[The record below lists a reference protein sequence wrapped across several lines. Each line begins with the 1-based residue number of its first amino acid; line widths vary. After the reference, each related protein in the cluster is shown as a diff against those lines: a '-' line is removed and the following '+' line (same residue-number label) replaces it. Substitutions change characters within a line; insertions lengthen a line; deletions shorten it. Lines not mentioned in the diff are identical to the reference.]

1 MGQVPGTLQYVM
13 PFAHVTA
20 FSEKGERGEGKEI
33 EEVILLKIK
42 PCMPPPPLAPSRKDN
57 PEICPPVIS
66 PVPLYLLVEPFC
78 SAISRQQKSY
88 CCSGATPSTVLF

>member
-42 PCMPPPPLAPSRKDN
+42 PCIPPPSRKDN
-57 PEICPPVIS
+57 PVICPPVIS

-78 SAISRQQKSY
+78 SAISQQKSY
-88 CCSGATPSTVLF
+88 CCSGATPSTVL

>member
-33 EEVILLKIK
+33 EELILLKIK
-42 PCMPPPPLAPSRKDN
+42 PCIPPPHGKTTL
-57 PEICPPVIS
+57 
-66 PVPLYLLVEPFC
+66 
-78 SAISRQQKSY
+78 
-88 CCSGATPSTVLF
+88 

>member
-42 PCMPPPPLAPSRKDN
+42 PCMPPPPR
-57 PEICPPVIS
+57 
-66 PVPLYLLVEPFC
+66 PLTE
-78 SAISRQQKSY
+78 RQP
-88 CCSGATPSTVLF
+88 CNLPACD